1 MNRFSNVEGLVRWC
15 APIFMGA
22 HSKARPDALALLDGF
37 FLQTGAERRSTT
49 RPDGAT
55 ENAINQK
62 FNLFFQKPI
71 R

>member
-1 MNRFSNVEGLVRWC
+1 
-15 APIFMGA
+15 MGA

-37 FLQTGAERRSTT
+37 FLQTGAEGRSTT

-62 FNLFFQKPI
+62 SYLFFQKPI